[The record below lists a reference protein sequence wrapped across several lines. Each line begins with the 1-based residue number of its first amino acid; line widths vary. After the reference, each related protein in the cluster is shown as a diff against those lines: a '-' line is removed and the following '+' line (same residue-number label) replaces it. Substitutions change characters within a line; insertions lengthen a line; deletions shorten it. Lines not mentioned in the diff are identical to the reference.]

1 MYHKNSAMIKTALK
15 FMRYDRAKSIGII
28 IGIVISIFL
37 IGQQVGILGFLTG
50 LMGGLVEN
58 SREDIGQIWVV
69 DNITQNANEL
79 SKLDERLTRE
89 IRSIDGV
96 EDTYAVIATGGTVK
110 FKNGKS
116 APVLLIGSEAP
127 LFIAGPRPDRIYL
140 GDLKN
145 LSEEGAV
152 SAEFFD
158 ESVFDNSVALGTRI
172 EINGKEAFIKL
183 QTRNARGF
191 AGSFLYTTLSK
202 ARYYGGFP
210 DDKVSAI
217 AVRIKPGFTT
227 EQVVANINGAI
238 YGIRAW
244 DAKQLKNT
252 TIKFIT
258 ISSNIGTSV
267 GSLVIFA
274 IISGFFIIGLTLYSS
289 ALDRVKDYGTLK
301 AIGASNGYVRNL
313 ILLQAFLFALIGY
326 ALAWLL
332 LEGFRR
338 GAESGGLVIN
348 YSAIELLGLFLI
360 TLIISVGGSLFA
372 VRKINS
378 VEPASVFRG

>member
-1 MYHKNSAMIKTALK
+1 MIRTALK

-89 IRSIDGV
+89 IRSIEGV
-96 EDTYAVIATGGTVK
+96 ENTYAVIATGGTVK

-116 APVLLIGSEAP
+116 APVLLVGSEAP
-127 LFIAGPRPDRIYL
+127 VFVAGPKPERINE
-140 GDLKN
+140 GDLLN
-145 LSEEGAV
+145 LSDEGAV

-158 ESVFDNSVALGTRI
+158 ESIFDNSVALGTRI

-191 AGSFLYTTLSK
+191 AGAFLYTTLSK

-217 AVRIKPGFTT
+217 AVRVKPGYTV
-227 EQVVANINGAI
+227 EQVVANINKAI

-244 DAKQLKNT
+244 DARQLKNT

-338 GAESGGLVIN
+338 GAEGGGLVIN
-348 YSAIELLGLFLI
+348 YSAVELLGLFLI